1 MTLQQRSEQLAEEQR
16 KRLLAVV
23 YDEAARLGRIID
35 DVLWV
40 SRLDSGQVA
49 FAIEEVDPRS
59 IAESVVEAASVSL
72 PPTLSI
78 ELEAS
83 PETPS
88 IAIDPDKMR
97 QVLSNLLDNAVKY
110 SPDGGRIRVTI
121 IPNGRYLRFG
131 VEDEGLGIP
140 AGEQQRIFEKFYRVD
155 PNLTRGVG
163 GTGLGLYVSSE
174 LVRRMDGRLWVESR
188 EGEGSRFYVDLPL
201 AGNSEPDEVLAH
213 LA

>member
-1 MTLQQRSEQLAEEQR
+1 M
-16 KRLLAVV
+16 
-23 YDEAARLGRIID
+23 
-35 DVLWV
+35 LWV

-83 PETPS
+83 PDPPS

-174 LVRRMDGRLWVESR
+174 LVRRMDGQTLGRV
-188 EGEGSRFYVDLPL
+188 
-201 AGNSEPDEVLAH
+201 A
-213 LA
+213 

>member
-1 MTLQQRSEQLAEEQR
+1 MTLQQRSGQLAEEQR
-16 KRLLAVV
+16 ERLLAVV
-23 YDEAARLGRIID
+23 YDEAACLGRID

-49 FAIEEVDPRS
+49 FAIEECDPRS

-72 PPTLSI
+72 PHALSL
-78 ELEAS
+78 ELEA
-83 PETPS
+83 TPTLTS

-97 QVLSNLLDNAVKY
+97 QVLSNLVDNAVKY

-121 IPNGRYLRFG
+121 VPNGRYLRFG

-140 AGEQQRIFEKFYRVD
+140 AAEQQRIFEKFYRW
-155 PNLTRGVG
+155 TRTRRGVG

-174 LVRRMDGRLWVESR
+174 LVRR
-188 EGEGSRFYVDLPL
+188 
-201 AGNSEPDEVLAH
+201 
-213 LA
+213 